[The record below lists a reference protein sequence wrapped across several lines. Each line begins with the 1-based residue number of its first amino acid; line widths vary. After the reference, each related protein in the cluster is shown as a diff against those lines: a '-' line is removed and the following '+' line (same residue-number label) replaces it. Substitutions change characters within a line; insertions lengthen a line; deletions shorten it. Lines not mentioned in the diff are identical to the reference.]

1 MCGDLKARGRLEGNS
16 VPGIS
21 PLLSGPLVP
30 DPALHPGSYSARP
43 APRINPN
50 ATHILERGQRGVVG
64 SLLTLEGVS
73 LTPQPKPSKGNADMK
88 PFFIN
93 VNWVFTFTSLLL
105 LIEINAHL
113 AKQHLSFW
121 I

>member
-1 MCGDLKARGRLEGNS
+1 M
-16 VPGIS
+16 PGAS

-73 LTPQPKPSKGNADMK
+73 LTPQPKQSEGNEATID
-88 PFFIN
+88 
-93 VNWVFTFTSLLL
+93 VNCV
-105 LIEINAHL
+105 
-113 AKQHLSFW
+113 LSFSSHVIVTSNPKW
-121 I
+121 HILFLLNST